1 MGVQRPAVRGQ
12 RAEVRGQSS
21 GFREGTE
28 GVARGQGG
36 GDGAKRSLKHTGA
49 RPVDGAGRGGGDLL
63 EQVGVCSGA
72 FEDEVV
78 AIYAV
83 D

>member
-49 RPVDGAGRGGGDLL
+49 RPVDGAGRGQRG
-63 EQVGVCSGA
+63 SGTAGTA
-72 FEDEVV
+72 F
-78 AIYAV
+78 
-83 D
+83 

>member
-1 MGVQRPAVRGQ
+1 MAGGRC
-12 RAEVRGQSS
+12 
-21 GFREGTE
+21 
-28 GVARGQGG
+28 G
-36 GDGAKRSLKHTGA
+36 GDGASVRHRRGGKGARRGRWGEASLKHTGA
-49 RPVDGAGRGGGDLL
+49 RPVDGVGRGGGDLL